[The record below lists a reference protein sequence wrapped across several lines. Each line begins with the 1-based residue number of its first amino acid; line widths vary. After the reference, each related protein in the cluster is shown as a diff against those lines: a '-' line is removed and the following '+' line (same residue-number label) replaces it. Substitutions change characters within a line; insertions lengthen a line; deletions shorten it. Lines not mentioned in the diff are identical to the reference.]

1 MAYSGK
7 LRIDLLSD
15 ARAIRYK
22 PLAIRSLLMGRSM
35 NRTLEPELMDD
46 PEQALVYARADF
58 EKENQGF
65 VDRFCEYFPEFT
77 EGHVLD
83 FGCGPGD
90 IPIRFA
96 RAVPG
101 CRITGVDA
109 SAPMVRLAEEAVL
122 QAGLSGRIDF
132 RCERFQDLAG
142 VSVADAAISN
152 SLLHHVPNP
161 LQFWH
166 KLRLSVK
173 PGSPVLVMDLLRPE
187 SPEEA
192 QAIVDRYASGAPD
205 ILRRDFYHSLLAA
218 FTEDEISAQL
228 AQMNL
233 TRLIIDVVDD
243 RHWAVGGI
251 IH

>member
-1 MAYSGK
+1 MMP
-7 LRIDLLSD
+7 RV
-15 ARAIRYK
+15 
-22 PLAIRSLLMGRSM
+22 
-35 NRTLEPELMDD
+35 LEPELMDD
-46 PEQALVYARADF
+46 PDQALVYARADF
-58 EKENQGF
+58 SQDNQGF
-65 VDRFCEYFPEFT
+65 VDRFREYFPEFA
-77 EGHVLD
+77 EGHILD
-83 FGCGPGD
+83 LGCGPGD
-90 IPIRFA
+90 IPVRFA

-109 SAPMVRLAEEAVL
+109 SAPMVRLAEEAVQ
-122 QAGLSGRIDF
+122 QAGLSGRITF

-142 VSVADAAISN
+142 ANLADAAISN

-166 KLRLSVK
+166 KLRLAVK

-205 ILRRDFYHSLLAA
+205 ILRRDFYNSLLAA

-233 TRLIIDVVDD
+233 TRLIIDVPDD
-243 RHWAVGGI
+243 RHWVVGGI
-251 IH
+251 IY

>member
-1 MAYSGK
+1 
-7 LRIDLLSD
+7 
-15 ARAIRYK
+15 
-22 PLAIRSLLMGRSM
+22 M

-46 PEQALVYARADF
+46 PEQALIYAQADF
-58 EKENQGF
+58 EQENQGF
-65 VDRFCEYFPEFT
+65 VDRFRDYFPDFS
-77 EGHVLD
+77 EGHVFDL
-83 FGCGPGD
+83 GCGPGD

-96 RAVPG
+96 RLFPS

-109 SAPMVRLAEEAVL
+109 SAPMVRLAEDIARK
-122 QAGLSGRIDF
+122 AGLSDRMTF

-142 VSVADAAISN
+142 ISVADAAISN

-166 KLRLSVK
+166 KLRLVVK
-173 PGSPVLVMDLLRPE
+173 PGSPVLVMDLLRPD
-187 SPEEA
+187 SPEDA
-192 QAIVDRYASGAPD
+192 QAIVDRYVSDAPD

-218 FTEDEISAQL
+218 FTEDEIGAQL

-233 TRLIIDVVDD
+233 TRLLIDVVDD
-243 RHWAVGGI
+243 RHWVVGGL